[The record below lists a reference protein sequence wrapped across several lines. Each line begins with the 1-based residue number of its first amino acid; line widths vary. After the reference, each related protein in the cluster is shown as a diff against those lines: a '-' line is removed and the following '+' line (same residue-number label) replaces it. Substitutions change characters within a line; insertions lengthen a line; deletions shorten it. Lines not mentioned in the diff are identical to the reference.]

1 MAKIA
6 INGLGRVGRQ
16 VLKHL
21 ITRYPELEI
30 VAANDIA
37 DEQTL
42 AHLLKYDSNYGTWDI
57 DIEGKE
63 GAIVIGGR
71 EVKIFREKDP
81 AALPWGKLG
90 IDIVIESTGMFTDA
104 DKARGHITAGAKK
117 VLITAPAKGEDIT
130 IVLGVNEDL
139 LDVSKHSIIS
149 NASCTTN
156 SLAPV
161 VKVLNDNWGV
171 EKGYMTTVH
180 SYTLDQRILDAP
192 HKDLRRARNAATNI
206 IPTTTGA
213 SKAVALVIPEMKG
226 KLDGISLRVPTSTV
240 SITVFDAI
248 LTKPATREEINAA
261 LKEASEKRMKGFL
274 GYNELPLVSS
284 DYRGTIYSG
293 IVDGLSTKSSGTLV
307 QVLSWYDNEW
317 GYSARVADLTKLI
330 VTKASY

>member
-16 VLKHL
+16 VLKQL
-21 ITRYPELEI
+21 ITRYPEVDV
-30 VAANDIA
+30 VAANDIT
-37 DEQTL
+37 DEKTL
-42 AHLLKYDSNYGTWDI
+42 AHLLKYDSNYGTWDV

-81 AALPWGKLG
+81 ATLPWGKLG
-90 IDIVIESTGMFTDA
+90 IDIVIESTGVFTDA

-161 VKVLNDNWGV
+161 VKVLNDRRKQGRRT
-171 EKGYMTTVH
+171 GH
-180 SYTLDQRILDAP
+180 SRDEGQTGWYLV
-192 HKDLRRARNAATNI
+192 ARSYINCLHHRVRCRSHQ
-206 IPTTTGA
+206 A
-213 SKAVALVIPEMKG
+213 SHQG
-226 KLDGISLRVPTSTV
+226 R
-240 SITVFDAI
+240 
-248 LTKPATREEINAA
+248 N
-261 LKEASEKRMKGFL
+261 
-274 GYNELPLVSS
+274 
-284 DYRGTIYSG
+284 
-293 IVDGLSTKSSGTLV
+293 
-307 QVLSWYDNEW
+307 
-317 GYSARVADLTKLI
+317 
-330 VTKASY
+330 

>member
-1 MAKIA
+1 
-6 INGLGRVGRQ
+6 
-16 VLKHL
+16 
-21 ITRYPELEI
+21 
-30 VAANDIA
+30 
-37 DEQTL
+37 
-42 AHLLKYDSNYGTWDI
+42 
-57 DIEGKE
+57 
-63 GAIVIGGR
+63 
-71 EVKIFREKDP
+71 
-81 AALPWGKLG
+81 
-90 IDIVIESTGMFTDA
+90 
-104 DKARGHITAGAKK
+104 
-117 VLITAPAKGEDIT
+117 
-130 IVLGVNEDL
+130 
-139 LDVSKHSIIS
+139 VSKHSIIS

-213 SKAVALVIPEMKG
+213 SKAVALVIPAMKG

-240 SITVFDAI
+240 SLTVFDAV
-248 LTKPATREEINAA
+248 LAKPATREEINAA
-261 LKEASEKRMKGFL
+261 LKDASETKMKGFL

-284 DYRGTIYSG
+284 DYRGTIFSG

>member
-1 MAKIA
+1 MGKIA

-16 VLKHL
+16 ALKHL

-30 VAANDIA
+30 VAANDIT
-37 DEQTL
+37 DEKTL
-42 AHLLKYDSNYGTWDI
+42 AHLLKYDSNYGTWNI
-57 DIEGKE
+57 DIEGRE
-63 GAIVIGGR
+63 GAIIVGGR
-71 EVKIFREKDP
+71 EIKIFREKDP

-90 IDIVIESTGMFTDA
+90 VDIVIESTGVFTDA

-171 EKGYMTTVH
+171 EKGYMTTIH

-213 SKAVALVIPEMKG
+213 SQAVALVIPQMKG
-226 KLDGISLRVPTSTV
+226 KLDGISLRVPTPTV
-240 SITVFDAI
+240 SITVFDAV
-248 LTKPATREEINAA
+248 LSKPATREEINTA
-261 LKEASEKRMKGFL
+261 LKEASETRMKGFL

-293 IVDGLSTKSSGTLV
+293 IVDGLSTKSNGTLI

-330 VTKASY
+330 VEKASY